1 MSDYEPRNPASR
13 GTVLGIFA
21 FFVAL
26 IATVVGYYWWSAAD
40 TMPKLDTNEGFAGPV
55 AGAGAPDCLRT
66 SSEAAQLYE
75 LMSSKEQTT
84 ETGPDDLREL
94 QLLLSKMACF
104 KRDLMSAAGVVQ
116 ATYQQPFSTSHDI
129 EPIAE
134 TTARCFAKTLPQRDL
149 QISFDKWKTR
159 GVQLIKRLCTSE
171 NLTDSEE
178 KKAASLFDALM
189 ADVADIAM
197 TTCCSA
203 GDAIIAGESVSK
215 RYGGYSPP
223 AIQGLS
229 EYKGLY

>member
-1 MSDYEPRNPASR
+1 MDSQDRNPASR

-21 FFVAL
+21 FVIAL

-40 TMPKLDTNEGFAGPV
+40 TMPKLEGFAAV

-66 SSEAAQLYE
+66 SSEAAELYE
-75 LMSSKEQTT
+75 LLSSKPQTT
-84 ETGPDDLREL
+84 EAGPDDLREL
-94 QLLLSKMACF
+94 QLLLGKMACF
-104 KRDLMSAAGVVQ
+104 KRDLMSAGGVVS

-129 EPIAE
+129 EPVAE
-134 TTARCFAKTLPQRDL
+134 TTARCFAKTISQRDL

-171 NLTDSEE
+171 NLSDVEE
-178 KKAASLFDALM
+178 KHAANLFDALM
-189 ADVADIAM
+189 ADVADVAM
-197 TTCCSA
+197 STCCSA

-223 AIQGLS
+223 MIQGLS

>member
-1 MSDYEPRNPASR
+1 MESQSRNPVSR

-21 FFVAL
+21 FFIAVV
-26 IATVVGYYWWSAAD
+26 ATVVGYWWWSAAD
-40 TMPKLDTNEGFAGPV
+40 TMPKLDTNEGFAAV
-55 AGAGAPDCLRT
+55 AGAGVPDCLRT

-75 LMSSKEQTT
+75 LLSSKPQTT
-84 ETGPDDLREL
+84 ESGPDDLREL

-104 KRDLMSAAGVVQ
+104 KRDLMSAGGVVS

-134 TTARCFAKTLPQRDL
+134 TTARCFAKTLSQRDL
-149 QISFDKWKTR
+149 QISLDKWKTR

-171 NLTDSEE
+171 NLTDAEE
-178 KKAASLFDALM
+178 KKAAELFDALM
-189 ADVADIAM
+189 ADIASVSL

-215 RYGGYSPP
+215 RYDGYSPP